1 MARIILSW
9 FPHKETFVSEFLKD
23 ITDPILLPV
32 GKLIP
37 PLGGIDFSPIIAF
50 LLLRVVHS
58 LLVVLI
64 INLSSTLI

>member
-9 FPHKETFVSEFLKD
+9 FPHKETFISEFLND

-32 GKLIP
+32 SKLVP

-50 LLLRVVHS
+50 LLLRLLHS
-58 LLVVLI
+58 ALVVLI
-64 INLSSTLI
+64 INLSSTLL